1 MGSIVLVAVEDIEAA
16 VAAQD
21 MTGVPEVA
29 AAQDITIAEVGTGLR
44 GIGRV
49 AAAIGHSS
57 HGEAA
62 VGLLGSWM
70 EHLDLVVNVGWGDPS
85 SRRREAGH
93 LGSLLVEEEHC
104 QVWKSGHSFLIL
116 CIP

>member
-29 AAQDITIAEVGTGLR
+29 AAQDITIAEVGTGL
-44 GIGRV
+44 V
-49 AAAIGHSS
+49 AATIGHSS
-57 HGEAA
+57 HEVAV

-104 QVWKSGHSFLIL
+104 QVWQSGHSFLIL